1 MSFKIVD
8 RTGFEIKLD
17 NGWTVAARF
26 GPTAYCGNNTSLNG
40 RKEQLEVN
48 LRGESWEGANVE
60 VRAFTNNKEYIFQQ
74 TGKPYKGWV
83 GVEEFISFVTMV
95 SHWPDSK
102 HNWPSSSAPCS

>member
-8 RTGFEIKLD
+8 RTGFEIKLA

-40 RKEQLEVN
+40 GKGQLEVN
-48 LRGESWEGANVE
+48 LQGDSWEWAIVE

-95 SHWPDSK
+95 SNWPDSK
-102 HNWPSSSAPCS
+102 YNWPSSVAPCS

>member
-40 RKEQLEVN
+40 GKGQLEVN
-48 LRGESWEGANVE
+48 LQGESWEGANVE

-74 TGKPYKGWV
+74 TGKPYKGWHEV
-83 GVEEFISFVTMV
+83 LV
-95 SHWPDSK
+95 SNQERQYDRTGSR
-102 HNWPSSSAPCS
+102 SQGLAQSR